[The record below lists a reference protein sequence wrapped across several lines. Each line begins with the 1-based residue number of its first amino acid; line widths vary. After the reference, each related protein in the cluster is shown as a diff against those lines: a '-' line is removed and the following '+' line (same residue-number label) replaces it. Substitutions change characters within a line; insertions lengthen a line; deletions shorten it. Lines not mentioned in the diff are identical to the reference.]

1 MTRLRYDRRMSA
13 PTSPASGSTWL
24 PMLRWLR
31 HYRRD
36 HATADGVAAAVV
48 TLMLVPQSL
57 AYAQLAGMPPETG
70 LYASILPLVVYALL
84 GTSSALAVG
93 PAAVTSLM
101 TAAAAGALAPGG
113 TAAYGWAVWWLA
125 ALSGAI
131 SLLLGAL
138 RLGFLAH
145 FLSHP
150 VLHGFV
156 SASGVLIAASQLKHL
171 LGVPMNGVTLPE
183 LLVQGWHGIGQTH
196 GPTLLIGAGTL
207 ALLLAARRGLRPGL
221 RLLGWSDSAADLATK
236 AAPAV
241 ILAGVT
247 AASALTDAASH
258 GVRVVGTVPAGL
270 PAFTWPGLG
279 DGGWAGL
286 QPLLLPAFLLA
297 LVGFVE
303 SVSVGQSLAARRRE
317 RIDPDAELRALGAGN
332 LAAAISGG
340 FPVTGG
346 FARSVVNFEAGART
360 PAAGLYTAL
369 GLAGV
374 TAFFTPALHHL
385 PQAALAATIMVAVL
399 TLVDLPA
406 FARIWRYSRSDFA
419 AMALT
424 AALTLIVGV
433 EAGLGTG
440 VLVSIVLLL
449 YRHSR
454 PHIAV
459 IGRIAG
465 TEHFRNVERHAVQTV
480 PHVLGLR
487 VDESLTFANARFL
500 EDYVAAQI
508 AARPAVRDVVL
519 QCSAINEIDAS
530 ALESLQTI
538 QERLAQAG
546 IRLHLS
552 EVKGPVMDRLQ
563 RAGLPARLSGQVFLS
578 HHQAIETLTA
588 QSPHPGC
595 AAQGADTKENP
606 AGPRRPGGWTQSRA

>member
-1 MTRLRYDRRMSA
+1 MSA
-13 PTSPASGSTWL
+13 PIPPSSLPNWL
-24 PMLRWLR
+24 PMLRWMR

-36 HATADGVAAAVV
+36 HATGDGVAAAVV

-57 AYAQLAGMPPETG
+57 AYAQLAGMPPEAG
-70 LYASILPLVVYALL
+70 LYASILPLVVYAVL

-101 TAAAAGALAPGG
+101 TAAAAGALAPEG
-113 TAAYGWAVWWLA
+113 TPTYGWAVWWLA

-131 SLLLGAL
+131 SLLLGVL
-138 RLGFLAH
+138 RLGVLAH

-156 SASGVLIAASQLKHL
+156 SASGILIAASQLKHL
-171 LGVPMNGVTLPE
+171 LGVPLNGTTLPA
-183 LLVQGWHGIGQTH
+183 LLAQGWHTVGGTH

-207 ALLLAARRGLRPGL
+207 AVLLAARRGLRPGL
-221 RLLGWSDSAADLATK
+221 RRLGWSATAADMATK
-236 AAPAV
+236 AAPVA
-241 ILAGVT
+241 ILAAVT
-247 AASALTDAASH
+247 AVCAAADAASH
-258 GVRVVGTVPAGL
+258 GVRVVGAVPAGL
-270 PAFTWPGLG
+270 PTFTWPGLG
-279 DGGWAGL
+279 DAGWAGL
-286 QPLLLPAFLLA
+286 EPLLLPAFLLA
-297 LVGFVE
+297 IVGFVE

-317 RIDPDAELRALGAGN
+317 RIDPDAELRALGGGN
-332 LAAAISGG
+332 LAAAVSGG

-360 PAAGLYTAL
+360 PAAGLYTAV

-374 TAFFTPALHHL
+374 AAFLTPALHHL

-424 AALTLIVGV
+424 AALTLTVGV
-433 EAGLGTG
+433 EVGLGAG
-440 VLVSIVLLL
+440 VLASFALLL
-449 YRHSR
+449 YRNSR

-459 IGRIAG
+459 VGRIPG
-465 TEHFRNVERHAVQTV
+465 TEHFRNVERHAVETV

-500 EDYVAAQI
+500 EDYVAAQV
-508 AARPAVRDVVL
+508 ATRPAVRDVVL

-578 HHQAIETLTA
+578 HHQAIETLA
-588 QSPHPGC
+588 PR
-595 AAQGADTKENP
+595 GATSD
-606 AGPRRPGGWTQSRA
+606 

>member
-1 MTRLRYDRRMSA
+1 MSA
-13 PTSPASGSTWL
+13 PISPSSLPNWL
-24 PMLRWLR
+24 PMLRWMR

-36 HATADGVAAAVV
+36 HATGDGVAAAVV

-57 AYAQLAGMPPETG
+57 AYAQLAGMPPEAG
-70 LYASILPLVVYALL
+70 LYASILPLVVYSVL

-101 TAAAAGALAPGG
+101 TAAAAGALAPEG
-113 TAAYGWAVWWLA
+113 TPIYGWAVWWLA

-131 SLLLGAL
+131 SLLLGVL
-138 RLGFLAH
+138 RLGVLAH

-156 SASGVLIAASQLKHL
+156 SASGILIAASQLKHL
-171 LGVPMNGVTLPE
+171 LGVPLNGTTLPS
-183 LLVQGWHGIGQTH
+183 LLAQGWHTVGGTH

-207 ALLLAARRGLRPGL
+207 AVLLAARRGLRPGL
-221 RLLGWSDSAADLATK
+221 RRLGWSATAADIATK
-236 AAPAV
+236 AAPVA
-241 ILAGVT
+241 ILAAVT
-247 AASALTDAASH
+247 AVCAAADAASH

-270 PAFTWPGLG
+270 PTFTWPGLG
-279 DGGWAGL
+279 DAGWAGL
-286 QPLLLPAFLLA
+286 EPLLLPAFLLA
-297 LVGFVE
+297 IVGFVE

-332 LAAAISGG
+332 LAAAVSGG

-360 PAAGLYTAL
+360 PAAGLYTAV

-374 TAFFTPALHHL
+374 AAFLTPALHHL

-406 FARIWRYSRSDFA
+406 FARIWRYSHSDFA

-424 AALTLIVGV
+424 AALTLTVGV
-433 EAGLGTG
+433 EVGLGAG
-440 VLVSIVLLL
+440 VLASFALLL
-449 YRHSR
+449 YRNSR

-459 IGRIAG
+459 VGRIPG
-465 TEHFRNVERHAVQTV
+465 TEHFRNVERHAVETV

-500 EDYVAAQI
+500 EDYVAAQV
-508 AARPAVRDVVL
+508 ATRPAVRDVVL

-578 HHQAIETLTA
+578 HHQAIETLA
-588 QSPHPGC
+588 PR
-595 AAQGADTKENP
+595 GATS
-606 AGPRRPGGWTQSRA
+606 G

>member
-1 MTRLRYDRRMSA
+1 MSA
-13 PTSPASGSTWL
+13 PIPPSPLYTWL
-24 PMLRWLR
+24 PMLRWVR

-57 AYAQLAGMPPETG
+57 AYAQLAGMPPEAG
-70 LYASILPLVVYALL
+70 LYASILPLVVYAVL

-101 TAAAAGALAPGG
+101 TAAAAGALAPEG
-113 TAAYGWAVWWLA
+113 TPAYGWAVWWLA

-131 SLLLGAL
+131 SLLLGVL
-138 RLGFLAH
+138 RLGVLAH

-156 SASGVLIAASQLKHL
+156 SASGILIAASQLKHL
-171 LGVPMNGVTLPE
+171 LGVPLNGTTLPA
-183 LLVQGWHGIGQTH
+183 LLVQGWHTVGGTH

-207 ALLLAARRGLRPGL
+207 AVLLVARRGLRPGL
-221 RLLGWSDSAADLATK
+221 RRLGWSATAADVAAK
-236 AAPAV
+236 AAPVA
-241 ILAGVT
+241 ILAAVT
-247 AASALTDAASH
+247 AACAAADAASH
-258 GVRVVGTVPAGL
+258 GVRVVGAVPAGL

-286 QPLLLPAFLLA
+286 EPLLLPAFLLA
-297 LVGFVE
+297 IVGFVE

-332 LAAAISGG
+332 LAAAVSGG

-360 PAAGLYTAL
+360 PAAGLYTAV

-374 TAFFTPALHHL
+374 AAFLTPALHHL
-385 PQAALAATIMVAVL
+385 PQAALAATIVVAVL

-406 FARIWRYSRSDFA
+406 FARIWHYSRSDFA

-424 AALTLIVGV
+424 ATLTLTVGV
-433 EAGLGTG
+433 EAGLATG
-440 VLVSIVLLL
+440 VLASIALLL
-449 YRHSR
+449 YRNSR

-459 IGRIAG
+459 VGRIPG
-465 TEHFRNVERHAVQTV
+465 TEHFRNVERHAVETV

-500 EDYVAAQI
+500 EDYVAAQV

-563 RAGLPARLSGQVFLS
+563 RAGLPAWLSGQVFLS
-578 HHQAIETLTA
+578 HHQAIETLA
-588 QSPHPGC
+588 PSSPRSVTP
-595 AAQGADTKENP
+595 D
-606 AGPRRPGGWTQSRA
+606 